1 MTVLDAIRFGVQK
14 RFNTNP
20 NIHISVSLNCPK
32 VNVSYQEA
40 KITGVY
46 PHIFQIEAQGK
57 SYTLQYADILTKN
70 IFIAELEDI

>member
-1 MTVLDAIRFGVQK
+1 MTALDAIRFRVQK

-20 NIHISVSLNCPK
+20 NIHISVSLNRPK

-40 KITGVY
+40 RISGVY

-57 SYTLQYADILTKN
+57 RYTLQYADILTKN

>member
-1 MTVLDAIRFGVQK
+1 MTALDAIKFKVQK
-14 RFNTNP
+14 RFKINP
-20 NIHISVSLNCPK
+20 IIHVSVSLNRPK

-57 SYTLQYADILTKN
+57 SYTLRYADVLTQN
-70 IFIAELEDI
+70 IFVAELEDI